1 MKGLSE
7 DNPFCFKETGNSRIS
22 DNAQKDITDTGVRK
36 SFLGKALEG

>member
-7 DNPFCFKETGNSRIS
+7 DSPFCFKETGNSRS
-22 DNAQKDITDTGVRK
+22 LDNDKKDITDAGVRK